1 MVQEVINN
9 YNTSGLP
16 LDTIYLD
23 IPYMKN
29 YEDFT
34 VDTDKFPNLT
44 SLSESLH
51 KNNQQ
56 IIVIIDAAVSADNTS
71 SPYYQMGA

>member
-51 KNNQQ
+51 KNNQ
-56 IIVIIDAAVSADNTS
+56 
-71 SPYYQMGA
+71 